1 MCFARPWVCFA
12 IFPPPHYVIFCKLRC
27 MLPTR
32 FGIIRLESSP
42 RRRRLASEL
51 GLVPFRSASA
61 VHAGALARTALC
73 GKVSWAPLWDSL
85 VADAEL
91 HLPCVR
97 LGQGTPWPSHWE
109 GAAFAANLRAAALA
123 LPGAAPCQAAVP
135 AVRAASLAVERAI
148 AFGSQIGKHQHLQRA
163 AACAYT
169 RERLACSLSSI
180 VRSRVGGVFAMAPL
194 DEIDFDD
201 LLRRV
206 RMMRQHLACCAIKTY
221 LNGWTT
227 AGRMHL
233 DDPGCIF
240 GCAGCPDALLHYLF
254 APLSTSLL
262 VLPGARARPA
272 KPLMTPSR
280 ASAYPPLCPKG
291 PRQCSFCIT
300 LPVPRWAVS
309 LLPASSSWPGQPYER
324 RGSGCLTDHRAVIRQ
339 ITCKNINIICDS
351 QRSPILEN
359 MFSHARGYIF

>member
-1 MCFARPWVCFA
+1 
-12 IFPPPHYVIFCKLRC
+12 

-135 AVRAASLAVERAI
+135 AMRAASLAVERAI
-148 AFGSQIGKHQHLQRA
+148 ALGSQTGKRQHLQRA

-169 RERLACSLSSI
+169 RERLACILSSI
-180 VRSRVGGVFAMAPL
+180 VRSRVGGLFAMAPL

-227 AGRMHL
+227 AGRMHS

-254 APLSTSLL
+254 CPSFNFALGAALGPHPPGEAFDDAISRIGLPPAVPQRAAAMFLL
-262 VLPGARARPA
+262 YHSSRAALGRLTPPRFLELARA
-272 KPLMTPSR
+272 
-280 ASAYPPLCPKG
+280 
-291 PRQCSFCIT
+291 
-300 LPVPRWAVS
+300 AVR
-309 LLPASSSWPGQPYER
+309 E
-324 RGSGCLTDHRAVIRQ
+324 
-339 ITCKNINIICDS
+339 
-351 QRSPILEN
+351 
-359 MFSHARGYIF
+359 ARIGMSN